1 MYDMEIVKMDD
12 SFVAVGKNT
21 YLYMA
26 NKPSCPS
33 LIFLFSKQSRLLDID
48 VRHDDTNDQDLII

>member
-1 MYDMEIVKMDD
+1 MIMDD

-21 YLYMA
+21 HLYMA
-26 NKPSCPS
+26 KKPSCPS